1 MKIKD
6 IKIEHLFT
14 LAKIL
19 LPAFIKAHKNVLGGR
34 AGIYLAVRI
43 INGKIEEPIEG
54 KIIGQLTKEKVTE
67 KQGFAEEKIK
77 RMISESNFCSFQSEN
92 EDEKQFGGGIRGT
105 YYYIA
110 PSGFPP
116 HLDQKFA
123 LLLAIT
129 AGEIRAKRYVEIMEV
144 SYDKV
149 NYWRAKN
156 NETHISLSEL

>member
-6 IKIEHLFT
+6 TKIEHLFT

-34 AGIYLAVRI
+34 TGIYLAVRR
-43 INGKIEEPIEG
+43 INGRIDEPIEG
-54 KIIGQLTKEKVTE
+54 KIIGQLAKEKVSE
-67 KQGFAEEKIK
+67 KQGFAEEKIT
-77 RMISESNFCSFQSEN
+77 RMDSKSNYCSFQSEN
-92 EDEKQFGGGIRGT
+92 EDQKQFGGGIRGT

-129 AGEIRAKRYVEIMEV
+129 AGEIRVSRYAEIV
-144 SYDKV
+144 HASYTKV
-149 NYWRAKN
+149 NYWRGIN
-156 NETHISLSEL
+156 GETPIGPSEL